1 MNMTIHRKTNY
12 MKLVASVRTTASEAG
27 EMLEAWKDSW
37 GWHVWNPK
45 TDKVFFCPLATLRAT
60 TGLILEQSV
69 RDTPPEWSVI
79 KV

>member
-1 MNMTIHRKTNY
+1 MAIQRKTNY
-12 MKLVASVRTTASEAG
+12 LKYVASVATNASAPG
-27 EMLEAWKDSW
+27 ETLEAWKDNW
-37 GWHVWNPK
+37 GWHVWNPR
-45 TDKVFFCPLATLRAT
+45 TDKVYSCPLAILRAT

>member
-1 MNMTIHRKTNY
+1 MAIHRKTNY
-12 MKLVASVRTTASEAG
+12 MKLVASVRTNASEPG
-27 EMLEAWKDSW
+27 ETLEAWKDYW
-37 GWHVWNPK
+37 GWHVWNPRTKK
-45 TDKVFFCPLATLRAT
+45 TFFCPLEILRAT